1 MQSSLFP
8 HLGQLQRHISNEV
21 SHTLHLVYS
30 AKSSLIGYNYRLKKN
45 KPKIINLKICLIFY
59 GIPYKYQL
67 EVEHHKGLNILV
79 SNNNIIQLHSN
90 GLK

>member
-8 HLGQLQRHISNEV
+8 HLGQLQRHINNEV

-30 AKSSLIGYNYRLKKN
+30 AKSSLMGYNYRLKRN

-59 GIPYKYQL
+59 GISYMYQDKFR
-67 EVEHHKGLNILV
+67 HKRVKSILCQKTMPCNCIV
-79 SNNNIIQLHSN
+79 MV
-90 GLK
+90 